1 MLEVLKMPKVKLGDI
16 AKERREVYKGDKS
29 SCPVVGLEHLTP
41 GEIRLSAWDVGG
53 DNTFSKAFF
62 AGDVLFGRRRAYLK
76 KAAQAT
82 VDGLC
87 SGDITV
93 IQARADRVSP
103 DLLPFIIQ
111 NDAFFEFAVE
121 NSAGSLSPRVKW
133 EHLANYEI
141 DLPSMDEQRKL
152 ASLLWAAYELK
163 ESYTRLL
170 RASDEMAKSRFIEM
184 FGHFPEN
191 EKRWLT
197 GTIRDV
203 VSEVRYGSSRP
214 ASQGGQYPYLRM
226 NNITYE
232 GELDL
237 TDVKTIDIPE
247 GELPKCTVRR
257 GDVLFN
263 RTNSKEL
270 VGKTCVYNRDEM
282 MVLAGFVIR
291 VRLKEELML
300 PEFLSTFLNTDFSK
314 QMLLNLCKTAIG
326 QANINAQELQNI
338 GIYLPPIDAQR
349 SFVAFKQQLDKSKVE
364 LQKSIDAIEAIIKSL
379 LGEVI

>member
-1 MLEVLKMPKVKLGDI
+1 MPEVKLGDI
-16 AKERREVYKGDKS
+16 AQERREVYKGDKALS
-29 SCPVVGLEHLTP
+29 PVVGLEHLTP

-93 IQARADRVSP
+93 IQARASRVSP

-163 ESYTRLL
+163 GSYERLL

-184 FGHFPEN
+184 FGDPKTN
-191 EKRWLT
+191 PYGYDLSKLRNTCSVIT
-197 GTIRDV
+197 GNTPSRSVPQYYGNFIEWIKTDNIVPGV
-203 VSEVRYGSSRP
+203 VNPTHAMEGLSQKGMAVGRTVDEGAMLMACIAGSI
-214 ASQGGQYPYLRM
+214 ASIGKLC
-226 NNITYE
+226 ITNRK
-232 GELDL
+232 
-237 TDVKTIDIPE
+237 VA
-247 GELPKCTVRR
+247 
-257 GDVLFN
+257 FN
-263 RTNSKEL
+263 
-270 VGKTCVYNRDEM
+270 
-282 MVLAGFVIR
+282 
-291 VRLKEELML
+291 
-300 PEFLSTFLNTDFSK
+300 
-314 QMLLNLCKTAIG
+314 Q
-326 QANINAQELQNI
+326 QINAIIPRDYDIRFLYVMLQISKNYLI
-338 GIYLPPIDAQR
+338 EDVSKSLKGILSKTKLEDKVFFVPPIALQKQFAA
-349 SFVAFKQQLDKSKVE
+349 FVEELDKSKVE
-364 LQKSIDAIEAIIKSL
+364 LQRCIADTDSIIKGL
-379 LGEVI
+379 QNQMHGE

>member
-1 MLEVLKMPKVKLGDI
+1 MPKVKLGDI
-16 AKERREVYKGDKS
+16 AKERREVYKGNKF

-93 IQARADRVSP
+93 IQASADQVSP

-133 EHLANYEI
+133 EHLANFEI

-163 ESYTRLL
+163 ESYERLL

-184 FGHFPEN
+184 FGDSKAKFQ
-191 EKRWLT
+191 RL
-197 GTIRDV
+197 GDICSV
-203 VSEVRYGSSRP
+203 GSSKRVFVEELQTKGIPFFRGTEVGRLAEDKDIEPTLFITEEHYIALCKHTGKPKIGDLLLPSICPDGRVWCVNSERP
-214 ASQGGQYPYLRM
+214 FYFKDGRVLWVKVPDAINGCYLRFALSQSIIE
-226 NNITYE
+226 NYSTLASGITFA
-232 GELDL
+232 ELKIV
-237 TDVKTIDIPE
+237 T
-247 GELPKCTVRR
+247 
-257 GDVLFN
+257 
-263 RTNSKEL
+263 
-270 VGKTCVYNRDEM
+270 
-282 MVLAGFVIR
+282 
-291 VRLKEELML
+291 LKEAPIPL
-300 PEFLSTFLNTDFSK
+300 PPL
-314 QMLLNLCKTAIG
+314 A
-326 QANINAQELQNI
+326 LQNEF
-338 GIYLPPIDAQR
+338 A
-349 SFVAFKQQLDKSKVE
+349 AFIEQLDKSKVE
-364 LQKSIDAIEAIIKSL
+364 LQKSIASTSAMIKSL
-379 LGEVI
+379 LSEAMGE